1 MKILVSFI
9 FIYFYNFYIVLAIVS
24 NKSDLFDK
32 EQVTEDEGKEF
43 ADEINA
49 LFFSVSAY
57 TGANINLLFD
67 KIGVECLKLK
77 ENENLT
83 GSIKLTKIISME
95 KYEEKKK
102 NCSYC

>member
-9 FIYFYNFYIVLAIVS
+9 FIYIYNYYIVLVVVS

-43 ADEINA
+43 ADEIDA

-57 TGANINLLFD
+57 TGANINILFD
-67 KIGVECLKLK
+67 TIGVECLKLK
-77 ENENLT
+77 EKEHFG
-83 GSIKLTKIISME
+83 GSIKLTNIICME
-95 KYEEKKK
+95 EDEEKKK

>member
-9 FIYFYNFYIVLAIVS
+9 YIYNFYIVIAVVS

-43 ADEINA
+43 ADEIDA

-67 KIGVECLKLK
+67 TIGVECLKLK